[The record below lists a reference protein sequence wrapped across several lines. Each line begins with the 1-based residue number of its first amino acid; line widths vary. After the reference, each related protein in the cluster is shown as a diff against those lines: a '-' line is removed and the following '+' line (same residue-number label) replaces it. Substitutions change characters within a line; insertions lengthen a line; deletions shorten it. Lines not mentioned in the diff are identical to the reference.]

1 MTAEEHIAR
10 LEELSYFQEKL
21 LTQLNEALTIQQK
34 QLDSM
39 EKRLNDMEES
49 LSVLLDNLERHTT
62 VNTLPPHF
70 MPERY

>member
-10 LEELSYFQEKL
+10 LEELSYFQEQL

-34 QLDSM
+34 QLDGM
-39 EKRLNDMEES
+39 EKRLNDMEAS
-49 LSVLLDNLERHTT
+49 LSILLDNLERHTT

>member
-34 QLDSM
+34 QLDGM
-39 EKRLNDMEES
+39 EKRLNDMEAS
-49 LSVLLDNLERHTT
+49 LSILLDNLERHTT